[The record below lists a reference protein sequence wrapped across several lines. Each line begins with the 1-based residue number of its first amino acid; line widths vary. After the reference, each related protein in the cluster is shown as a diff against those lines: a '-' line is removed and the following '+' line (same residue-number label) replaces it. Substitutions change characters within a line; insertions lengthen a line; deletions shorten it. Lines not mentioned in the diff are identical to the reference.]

1 MAAIISSCWHAA
13 NILEP
18 PYSDIRVVKDDKSLE
33 ENNVAFDLLSDCEPG
48 DWLAFWLWDWKSLER
63 HSAFLLSVR

>member
-48 DWLAFWLWDWKSLER
+48 DWLAF
-63 HSAFLLSVR
+63 